1 MQHEPI
7 PSFYENEVLVGDL
20 SLQKRIA
27 SYPVGKNSR
36 PVYGATVVLLNPNRS
51 PPKFGGSPLEVR
63 DTFIE
68 IEFSEQA
75 VISHYRNLPAH
86 RVYYA
91 VEELENFVID
101 YDFYKAKLV
110 LGGLIY
116 NPHVE
121 KNEQLISRVKDQID
135 GANGPFTTYPR
146 LVVAYQKYMKIKPI
160 EQFIKTHIGMEGFEE
175 AVFEA
180 RIKIQEIL
188 DDNNIILNLKKNNS
202 IPKQNN
208 P

>member
-1 MQHEPI
+1 MPHNPV
-7 PSFYENEVLVGDL
+7 PCFYENEVLVSDL

-27 SYPVGKNSR
+27 SYPVGTNSR
-36 PVYGATVVLLNPNRS
+36 PVYDATVTLLNPNRS
-51 PPKFGGSPLEVR
+51 SPKLGGSPLDVR

-75 VISHYRNLPAH
+75 IYSYYRNLPAH

-101 YDFYKAKLV
+101 YDFYKAQLV
-110 LGGLIY
+110 LSGLEY

-121 KNEQLISRVKDQID
+121 KNEQLLSRVKDQIT

-146 LVVAYQKYMKIKPI
+146 LVVAYQKHMKIRPI
-160 EQFIKTHIGMEGFEE
+160 EQFIETHVGIEGFDE
-175 AVFEA
+175 AVFNA

-188 DDNNIILNLKKNNS
+188 GDNNIIF
-202 IPKQNN
+202 N

>member
-101 YDFYKAKLV
+101 YDFYKAQLV
-110 LGGLIY
+110 LSGIED

-121 KNEQLISRVKDQID
+121 KNEQLISRVKALISSV
-135 GANGPFTTYPR
+135 NTIFISPSSPH
-146 LVVAYQKYMKIKPI
+146 LVSLNEKYLKV
-160 EQFIKTHIGMEGFEE
+160 ESLDLFIKTHIGVSGFED
-175 AVFEA
+175 AISDA
-180 RIKIQEIL
+180 KIKIKEIM
-188 DDNNIILNLKKNNS
+188 
-202 IPKQNN
+202 QNM
-208 P
+208 